1 MKYLKIAV
9 VIIFLASCKNNEV
22 SNKTIS
28 YEDNVKS
35 VLIKQIEA
43 GYGAEK
49 NETDYP
55 NYNLTETDLD
65 LSNQILKEYLIKNGY
80 KVPNNIQFNEIVNKL
95 FQRTL
100 DYNSEKKN
108 IYINFTNPCDRDI
121 KFLKNNSE
129 EVQDY
134 SFYINKEGNFIT
146 ELFSIPEVLDYEKVF
161 PEVASLEK
169 NMPTSKD
176 EIKIYKWNSLENL
189 QNIREQ
195 NLKTILSR
203 NKYLFN
209 DSRVD
214 LLWLL
219 SNDKKFLTD
228 LVIKFGFDKE
238 KQINKMALEEL
249 YKKYEKENPIQVE
262 RIGDLIFHKNCD
274 GTFSIRQGLLEYV
287 RENTNESDNRFIYA
301 LSNYV
306 SILYDGDLNKVFEND
321 PSKVF
326 SELQKANIVALIAS
340 IENPAVTKFKNK
352 KPVLWN
358 NESTALEDLSVS
370 HPEVIEIII
379 KNNYFGIQNLKEI
392 IDNLGSDD

>member
-1 MKYLKIAV
+1 M
-9 VIIFLASCKNNEV
+9 
-22 SNKTIS
+22 
-28 YEDNVKS
+28 
-35 VLIKQIEA
+35 
-43 GYGAEK
+43 
-49 NETDYP
+49 
-55 NYNLTETDLD
+55 
-65 LSNQILKEYLIKNGY
+65 KNGY
-80 KVPNNIQFNEIVNKL
+80 KAPNNIKFNEIVNKL

-108 IYINFTNPCDRDI
+108 IYINFTTPCDRVI

-161 PEVASLEK
+161 TEVATLEK

-238 KQINKMALEEL
+238 KQINKMVLEEL
-249 YKKYEKENPIQVE
+249 YKKYEKEKPIQVE

-287 RENTNESDNRFIYA
+287 RENTNENDNRFIYA

-340 IENPAVTKFKNK
+340 IENPAVIKFKNK